1 MIVENNDSVTHKLIS
16 SEIWGSFIHPANQIN
31 LNFLSVL
38 LLVIVVASKTAGIVI
53 IPTPIMNMNF
63 VLFGAVASLNSYSI
77 EKIFTQ

>member
-1 MIVENNDSVTHKLIS
+1 MIVENNNNLTNKIIPSI
-16 SEIWGSFIHPANQIN
+16 IWGTFIHLTNQIN

-38 LLVIVVASKTAGIVI
+38 LLVIVVASKTAGTFI

>member
-1 MIVENNDSVTHKLIS
+1 MWLLSGAFKNYLCCKKWVIP
-16 SEIWGSFIHPANQIN
+16 IHLTNQIN